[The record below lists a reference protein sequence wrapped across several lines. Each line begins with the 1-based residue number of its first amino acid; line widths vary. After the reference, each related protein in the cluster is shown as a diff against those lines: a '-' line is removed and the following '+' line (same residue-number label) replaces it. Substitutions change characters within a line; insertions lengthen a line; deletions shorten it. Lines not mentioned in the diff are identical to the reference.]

1 MCCLMIGLF
10 KKLKHKWKARDKTC
24 AFPFASGGGV
34 PVNHSSVHL
43 KFVYSRERY
52 GMDVTVIVK

>member
-1 MCCLMIGLF
+1 M
-10 KKLKHKWKARDKTC
+10 KDKQRARDKTC
-24 AFPFASGGGV
+24 AVPFASGGGV